1 MTRKRNKKSKIKTKS
16 VKKEKIVKKKKDEY
30 RIGVIKK
37 CGDVKAFNAKN
48 KDDMEMKIL
57 KIMDKDN
64 FKKIVVFNNRT
75 NKREYHY
82 PG

>member
-1 MTRKRNKKSKIKTKS
+1 MRKLVIILIISLFTLITVFAEDFDL
-16 VKKEKIVKKKKDEY
+16 VKDGTWYGDVDHTGKIVPE
-30 RIGVIKK
+30 
-37 CGDVKAFNAKN
+37 
-48 KDDMEMKIL
+48 DDMEMKIL